1 MLRNS
6 VGKNSTQN
14 MRQGVLQ
21 NNEDNS
27 WIKKNV

>member
-14 MRQGVLQ
+14 MRWGVLQ

-27 WIKKNV
+27 WIKKIV